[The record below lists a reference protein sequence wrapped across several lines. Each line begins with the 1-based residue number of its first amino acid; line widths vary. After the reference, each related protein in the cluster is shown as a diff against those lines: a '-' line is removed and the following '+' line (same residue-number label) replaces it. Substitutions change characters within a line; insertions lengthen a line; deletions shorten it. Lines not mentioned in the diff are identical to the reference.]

1 MGPYYIR
8 QLIYGGKKMK
18 QPNLLNDNVKK
29 LFFRYLIP
37 SVSATLVTSIYVL
50 ADTIFIGKGISDI
63 AVAALNIIIPL
74 FSLYF
79 GMGLLFGVGGSV
91 LLSVAKG
98 QGDEEKANTYF
109 TVAFIANGIVS
120 LVFLIINLV
129 AFDQIAYLL
138 GASET
143 TIGYIR
149 EYGMYFIWGIPFF
162 SFSSLLQAFVRN
174 DKAPKL
180 SMIAVISGGVTNII
194 IDYVFIYIFDMGMGG
209 ASLATVIGSVVAC
222 IILSTH
228 FFSKSNTLHF
238 VKKGLHLRYFGE
250 VTKNGFSSFL
260 IEMSSGI
267 VIFIF
272 NNQVL
277 HYIGDVGVTVYSII
291 SNTAIIVS
299 SLSNGISQAAQPL
312 LAVNYGAG
320 RYDRIKQVK
329 RLGLVFSFV
338 TGIVFAVIGFC
349 FPEFIVGLFV
359 HPSKEVQEL
368 APMAIQMYF
377 ISFILMVPNIF
388 YSNYFQATLQP
399 IYALSICVLRGLILS
414 GVLVYILPIILGIKG
429 IWLTMI
435 FVESITLA
443 VIITFTLREKRHKV
457 TV

>member
-1 MGPYYIR
+1 
-8 QLIYGGKKMK
+8 MK

-50 ADTIFIGKGISDI
+50 ADTIFIGKGISDT

-98 QGDEEKANTYF
+98 QGDEKKANTYF
-109 TVAFIANGIVS
+109 TVAFISNGIVS
-120 LVFLIINLV
+120 LVFLLINLV
-129 AFDQIAYLL
+129 AFDQIAYWL

-162 SFSSLLQAFVRN
+162 CFSSFLQAFVRN

-180 SMIAVISGGVTNII
+180 SMIAVISGGVINII

-209 ASLATVIGSVVAC
+209 ASLATVLGSVVSC

-228 FFSKSNTLHF
+228 FLSKSNTLHL
-238 VKKGLHLRYFGE
+238 VKKGLHLRYFGD
-250 VTKNGFSSFL
+250 VMKNGFSSFL

-277 HYIGDVGVTVYSII
+277 RYIGDVGVTVYSII

-320 RYDRIKQVK
+320 KYDRIHQVK
-329 RLGLVFSFV
+329 RLGLVLSFM
-338 TGIVFAVIGFC
+338 TGIIFAVIGFC

-388 YSNYFQATLQP
+388 YSNYFQSTLQP
-399 IYALSICVLRGLILS
+399 IYALIICVLRGLILS

-429 IWLTMI
+429 IWMTMI

-443 VIITFTLREKRHKV
+443 VIITFALREKRHKEIA
-457 TV
+457 

>member
-1 MGPYYIR
+1 
-8 QLIYGGKKMK
+8 MK
-18 QPNLLNDNVKK
+18 QLNLLNDNVKK

-79 GMGLLFGVGGSV
+79 GSGLLFGVGGSV

-98 QGDEEKANTYF
+98 RGDEKKANTYF

-120 LVFLIINLV
+120 FIYLIIALV
-129 AFDQIAYLL
+129 AYDQVAYWL

-149 EYGMYFIWGIPFF
+149 EYGKYFIWGIPFF
-162 SFSSLLQAFVRN
+162 CFSSFLQAFVRN

-180 SMIAVISGGVTNII
+180 SMIAVITGGVINII
-194 IDYVFIYIFDMGMGG
+194 IDYIFIYILDMGMGG
-209 ASLATVIGSVVAC
+209 AALATVLGSVISC
-222 IILSTH
+222 LILVTH

-238 VKKGLHLRYFGE
+238 VKQGLHLRYFGD
-250 VTKNGFSSFL
+250 VLKNGFSSFL

-277 HYIGDVGVTVYSII
+277 KYIGDVGVTVYSII

-299 SLSNGISQAAQPL
+299 SLSNGISQASQPL

-320 RYDRIKQVK
+320 KYERIHQVK
-329 RLGLVFSFV
+329 RLGLVISFI
-338 TGIVFAVIGFC
+338 TGSVFAVVGFC
-349 FPEFIVGLFV
+349 FPDFIVGLFV
-359 HPSKEVQEL
+359 HPSKEVLEL

-388 YSNYFQATLQP
+388 YSNYFQSTLQP
-399 IYALSICVLRGLILS
+399 IYALIICVLRGLVLS
-414 GVLVYILPIILGIKG
+414 GVLVYILPAILGVKG

-443 VIITFTLREKRHKV
+443 VIIGFTIRQKRHNEQA
-457 TV
+457 

>member
-1 MGPYYIR
+1 
-8 QLIYGGKKMK
+8 MK
-18 QPNLLNDNVKK
+18 QTDLLNDNVKK

-50 ADTIFIGKGISDI
+50 ADTIFIGKGISDT

-98 QGDEEKANTYF
+98 QGDEKKANTYF
-109 TVAFIANGIVS
+109 TVAFIANGITS
-120 LVFLIINLV
+120 LIFLIFNLV

-162 SFSSLLQAFVRN
+162 CFSSFLQAFVRN

-180 SMIAVISGGVTNII
+180 SMIAVISGGVINII

-209 ASLATVIGSVVAC
+209 ASLATVLGSVVSC
-222 IILSTH
+222 LILSTH
-228 FFSKSNTLHF
+228 FLSKSNTLHL
-238 VKKGLHLRYFGE
+238 VKQGLQLRYFGD

-272 NNQVL
+272 NNRVL

-312 LAVNYGAG
+312 LALNYGAG
-320 RYDRIKQVK
+320 KYDRINQVK
-329 RLGLVFSFV
+329 RLGLGFSFA
-338 TGIVFAVIGFC
+338 TGIVFAVVGFC
-349 FPEFIVGLFV
+349 FPEFVVGLFI

-368 APMAIQMYF
+368 APMAIQIYF

-388 YSNYFQATLQP
+388 YSNYFQSTLQP
-399 IYALSICVLRGLILS
+399 IYALIICVLRGLILS
-414 GVLVYILPIILGIKG
+414 GVLVYILPTILGVKG
-429 IWLTMI
+429 IWMTMI
-435 FVESITLA
+435 FVECITLA
-443 VIITFTLREKRHKV
+443 VIIAFALREKRQSIEYK
-457 TV
+457 

>member
-1 MGPYYIR
+1 
-8 QLIYGGKKMK
+8 MK
-18 QPNLLNDNVKK
+18 QTDLLNDNVKK

-50 ADTIFIGKGISDI
+50 ADTIFIGKGISDT

-98 QGDEEKANTYF
+98 QGDEKKANTYF
-109 TVAFIANGIVS
+109 TVAFIANGITS
-120 LVFLIINLV
+120 LIFLIINLV

-162 SFSSLLQAFVRN
+162 CFSSFLQAFVRN

-180 SMIAVISGGVTNII
+180 SMIAVISGGVINII

-209 ASLATVIGSVVAC
+209 ASLATVLGSVVSC
-222 IILSTH
+222 LILSTH
-228 FFSKSNTLHF
+228 FLSKSNTLHL
-238 VKKGLHLRYFGE
+238 VKQGLQLRYFGD

-272 NNQVL
+272 NNRVL

-312 LAVNYGAG
+312 LALNYGAG
-320 RYDRIKQVK
+320 KYDRINQVK
-329 RLGLVFSFV
+329 RLGLGFSFA
-338 TGIVFAVIGFC
+338 TGIVFAVVGFC
-349 FPEFIVGLFV
+349 FPEFVVGLFI

-368 APMAIQMYF
+368 APMAIQIYF

-388 YSNYFQATLQP
+388 YSNYFQSTLQP
-399 IYALSICVLRGLILS
+399 IYALIICVLRGLILS
-414 GVLVYILPIILGIKG
+414 GVLVYILPTILGVKG
-429 IWLTMI
+429 IWMTMI
-435 FVESITLA
+435 FVECITLA
-443 VIITFTLREKRHKV
+443 VIIAFVLREKRQSIEYK
-457 TV
+457 

>member
-1 MGPYYIR
+1 
-8 QLIYGGKKMK
+8 MK
-18 QPNLLNDNVKK
+18 QTDLLNDNVKK

-50 ADTIFIGKGISDI
+50 ADTIFIGKGISDT

-98 QGDEEKANTYF
+98 QGDEKKANTYF
-109 TVAFIANGIVS
+109 TVAFIANGITS
-120 LVFLIINLV
+120 LIFLIINLV

-162 SFSSLLQAFVRN
+162 CFSSFLQAFVRN

-180 SMIAVISGGVTNII
+180 SMIAVISGGVINII

-209 ASLATVIGSVVAC
+209 ASLATVLGSVVSC
-222 IILSTH
+222 LILSTH
-228 FFSKSNTLHF
+228 FLSKSNTLHL
-238 VKKGLHLRYFGE
+238 VKQGLQLRYFGD

-272 NNQVL
+272 NNRVL

-312 LAVNYGAG
+312 LALNYGAG
-320 RYDRIKQVK
+320 KYDRIDQVK
-329 RLGLVFSFV
+329 RLGLGFSFA
-338 TGIVFAVIGFC
+338 TGIVFAVVGFC
-349 FPEFIVGLFV
+349 FPEFVVGLFI

-368 APMAIQMYF
+368 APMAIQIYF

-388 YSNYFQATLQP
+388 YSNYFQSTLQP
-399 IYALSICVLRGLILS
+399 IYALIICVLRGLILS
-414 GVLVYILPIILGIKG
+414 GVLVYILPTILGVKG
-429 IWLTMI
+429 IWMTMI
-435 FVESITLA
+435 FVECITLA
-443 VIITFTLREKRHKV
+443 VIIAFVLREKRQSIEYK
-457 TV
+457 

>member
-1 MGPYYIR
+1 
-8 QLIYGGKKMK
+8 MK
-18 QPNLLNDNVKK
+18 QTDLLNDNVKK

-50 ADTIFIGKGISDI
+50 ADTIFIGKGISDT

-98 QGDEEKANTYF
+98 QGDEKKANTYF
-109 TVAFIANGIVS
+109 TVAFIANGITS
-120 LVFLIINLV
+120 LIFLIINLV

-162 SFSSLLQAFVRN
+162 CFSSFLQAFVRN

-180 SMIAVISGGVTNII
+180 SMIAVISGGVINII

-209 ASLATVIGSVVAC
+209 ASLATVLGSVVSC
-222 IILSTH
+222 LILSTH
-228 FFSKSNTLHF
+228 FLSKSNTLHL
-238 VKKGLHLRYFGE
+238 VKQGLQLRYFGD

-272 NNQVL
+272 NNRVL

-312 LAVNYGAG
+312 LALNYGAG
-320 RYDRIKQVK
+320 KYDRIDQVK
-329 RLGLVFSFV
+329 RLGLGFSFA
-338 TGIVFAVIGFC
+338 TGIVFAVVGFC
-349 FPEFIVGLFV
+349 FPEFVVGLFI

-368 APMAIQMYF
+368 APMAIQIYF

-388 YSNYFQATLQP
+388 YSNYFQSTLQP
-399 IYALSICVLRGLILS
+399 IYALIICVLRGLILS
-414 GVLVYILPIILGIKG
+414 GVLVYILPTILGVKG
-429 IWLTMI
+429 IWMTMI
-435 FVESITLA
+435 FVECITLA
-443 VIITFTLREKRHKV
+443 VIIAFALREKRQSIEYK
-457 TV
+457 

>member
-1 MGPYYIR
+1 
-8 QLIYGGKKMK
+8 MK
-18 QPNLLNDNVKK
+18 QPDLLNDNVKK

-50 ADTIFIGKGISDI
+50 ADTIFIGKGISDT
-63 AVAALNIIIPL
+63 AVVALNIIIPL

-98 QGDEEKANTYF
+98 QGNEKKANTYF
-109 TVAFIANGIVS
+109 TVAFIANGIAS
-120 LVFLIINLV
+120 LIFLIINLV

-162 SFSSLLQAFVRN
+162 CFSSFLQAFVRN

-180 SMIAVISGGVTNII
+180 SMIAVISGGVINII

-209 ASLATVIGSVVAC
+209 ASLATVFGSVVSC

-228 FFSKSNTLHF
+228 FLSKSNTLHL
-238 VKKGLHLRYFGE
+238 VKQGLHLRYFGD

-272 NNQVL
+272 NNRVL

-312 LAVNYGAG
+312 LALNYGAG
-320 RYDRIKQVK
+320 KYDRINQVK
-329 RLGLVFSFV
+329 RLGLVFSFA
-338 TGIVFAVIGFC
+338 TGIVFAVVGFC
-349 FPEFIVGLFV
+349 FPEFVVGLFI

-368 APMAIQMYF
+368 APLAIQIYF

-388 YSNYFQATLQP
+388 YSNYFQSTLQP
-399 IYALSICVLRGLILS
+399 IYALIICVLRGLILS
-414 GVLVYILPIILGIKG
+414 GVLVYILPTILGVKG
-429 IWLTMI
+429 IWMTMI
-435 FVESITLA
+435 FVECITLA
-443 VIITFTLREKRHKV
+443 VIIAFALREKRQPIEYK
-457 TV
+457 

>member
-1 MGPYYIR
+1 
-8 QLIYGGKKMK
+8 MK

-50 ADTIFIGKGISDI
+50 ADTIFIGKGISDT

-79 GMGLLFGVGGSV
+79 GTGLLFGVGGSV

-98 QGDEEKANTYF
+98 QGDEKKANTYF
-109 TVAFIANGIVS
+109 TVAFIANAIVS
-120 LVFLIINLV
+120 LVFLLVNLV
-129 AFDQIAYLL
+129 AFDKIAYLL

-143 TIGYIR
+143 TISYIR

-162 SFSSLLQAFVRN
+162 CFSSFLQAFVRN

-180 SMIAVISGGVTNII
+180 SMIAVISGGVINII
-194 IDYVFIYIFDMGMGG
+194 IDYVFIYILDMGMGG
-209 ASLATVIGSVVAC
+209 ASLATVLGSVVAC

-228 FFSKSNTLHF
+228 FFTKSNTLHF
-238 VKKGLHLRYFGE
+238 IKQGLHLRYFGD
-250 VTKNGFSSFL
+250 VMKNGFSSFL

-299 SLSNGISQAAQPL
+299 SLSNGISQAAQPM

-320 RYDRIKQVK
+320 KYDRIHQVK
-329 RLGLVFSFV
+329 RLGLVLSFV
-338 TGIVFAVIGFC
+338 TGTIFAVIGLC

-359 HPSKEVQEL
+359 HPSQEVQKL

-388 YSNYFQATLQP
+388 YSNYFQSTLQP
-399 IYALSICVLRGLILS
+399 IYALIICVLRGLILS
-414 GVLVYILPIILGIKG
+414 GVLVYILPIIFGIKG

-435 FVESITLA
+435 FVECITLA
-443 VIITFTLREKRHKV
+443 VIITFVFREKRHKE

>member
-1 MGPYYIR
+1 
-8 QLIYGGKKMK
+8 MK
-18 QPNLLNDNVKK
+18 QTDLLNDNVKK

-50 ADTIFIGKGISDI
+50 ADTIFIGKGISDT

-98 QGDEEKANTYF
+98 QGAEKKANTYF
-109 TVAFIANGIVS
+109 TVAFIANGITS
-120 LVFLIINLV
+120 LIFLIINLV

-162 SFSSLLQAFVRN
+162 CFSSFLQAFVRN

-180 SMIAVISGGVTNII
+180 SMIAVISGGVINII

-209 ASLATVIGSVVAC
+209 ASLATVLGSVVSC
-222 IILSTH
+222 LILSTH
-228 FFSKSNTLHF
+228 FLSKSNTLHL
-238 VKKGLHLRYFGE
+238 VKQGLQLRYFGD

-272 NNQVL
+272 NNRVL

-312 LAVNYGAG
+312 LALNYGAG
-320 RYDRIKQVK
+320 KYDRINQVK
-329 RLGLVFSFV
+329 RLGLGFSFA
-338 TGIVFAVIGFC
+338 TGIVFAVVGFC
-349 FPEFIVGLFV
+349 FPEFVVGLFI

-368 APMAIQMYF
+368 APMAIQIYF

-388 YSNYFQATLQP
+388 YSNYFQSTLQP
-399 IYALSICVLRGLILS
+399 IYALIICVLRGLILS
-414 GVLVYILPIILGIKG
+414 GVLVYILPTILGVKG
-429 IWLTMI
+429 IWMTMI
-435 FVESITLA
+435 FVECITLA
-443 VIITFTLREKRHKV
+443 VIIAFALREKRQSIEYK
-457 TV
+457 

>member
-1 MGPYYIR
+1 
-8 QLIYGGKKMK
+8 MK
-18 QPNLLNDNVKK
+18 QTDLLNDNVKK

-50 ADTIFIGKGISDI
+50 ADTIFIGKGISDT

-98 QGDEEKANTYF
+98 QGDEKKANTYF
-109 TVAFIANGIVS
+109 TVAFIANGITS
-120 LVFLIINLV
+120 LIFLIINLV

-162 SFSSLLQAFVRN
+162 CFSSFLQAFVRN

-180 SMIAVISGGVTNII
+180 SMIAVISGGVINII

-209 ASLATVIGSVVAC
+209 ASLATVLGSVVSC
-222 IILSTH
+222 LILSTH
-228 FFSKSNTLHF
+228 FLSKSNTLHL
-238 VKKGLHLRYFGE
+238 VKQGLQLRYFGD

-272 NNQVL
+272 NNRVL

-312 LAVNYGAG
+312 LALNYGAG
-320 RYDRIKQVK
+320 KYDRINQVK
-329 RLGLVFSFV
+329 RLGLGFSFA
-338 TGIVFAVIGFC
+338 TGIVFAVVGFC
-349 FPEFIVGLFV
+349 FPEFVVGLFI

-368 APMAIQMYF
+368 APMAIQIYF

-388 YSNYFQATLQP
+388 YSNYFQSTLQP
-399 IYALSICVLRGLILS
+399 IYALIICVLRGLILS
-414 GVLVYILPIILGIKG
+414 GVLVYILPTILGVKG
-429 IWLTMI
+429 IWMTMI
-435 FVESITLA
+435 FVECITLA
-443 VIITFTLREKRHKV
+443 VIIAFALREKRQSIEYK
-457 TV
+457 

>member
-1 MGPYYIR
+1 
-8 QLIYGGKKMK
+8 MK
-18 QPNLLNDNVKK
+18 QTDLLNDNVNK

-50 ADTIFIGKGISDI
+50 ADTIFIGKGISDT

-98 QGDEEKANTYF
+98 QGDEKKANTYF
-109 TVAFIANGIVS
+109 TVAFIANGIAS
-120 LVFLIINLV
+120 LIFLIINLV

-162 SFSSLLQAFVRN
+162 CFSSFLQAFVRN

-180 SMIAVISGGVTNII
+180 SMIAVISGGVINII

-209 ASLATVIGSVVAC
+209 ASLATVLGSVVSC
-222 IILSTH
+222 LILSTH
-228 FFSKSNTLHF
+228 FLSKSNTLHL
-238 VKKGLHLRYFGE
+238 VKQGLQLRYFGD

-272 NNQVL
+272 NNRVL

-312 LAVNYGAG
+312 LALNYGAG
-320 RYDRIKQVK
+320 KYDRINQVK
-329 RLGLVFSFV
+329 RLGLGFSFA
-338 TGIVFAVIGFC
+338 TGIVFAVVGFC
-349 FPEFIVGLFV
+349 FPEFVVGLFI

-368 APMAIQMYF
+368 APMAIQIYF

-388 YSNYFQATLQP
+388 YSNYFQSTLQP
-399 IYALSICVLRGLILS
+399 IYALIICVLRGLILS
-414 GVLVYILPIILGIKG
+414 GVLVYILPTILGVKG
-429 IWLTMI
+429 IWMTMI
-435 FVESITLA
+435 FVECITLA
-443 VIITFTLREKRHKV
+443 VIIAFALREKRQSIEYK
-457 TV
+457 

>member
-1 MGPYYIR
+1 
-8 QLIYGGKKMK
+8 MK
-18 QPNLLNDNVKK
+18 QPNLLNDNVKQ

-98 QGDEEKANTYF
+98 QGDENKANTYF
-109 TVAFIANGIVS
+109 TVAFVANGIAA
-120 LVFLIINLV
+120 LIFLIINLI
-129 AFDQIAYLL
+129 AFDQIAYWL
-138 GASET
+138 GASKT

-149 EYGMYFIWGIPFF
+149 EYGSYFIWGIPFF
-162 SFSSLLQAFVRN
+162 CFSSFLQAFVRN

-180 SMIAVISGGVTNII
+180 SMIAVISGGVINII
-194 IDYVFIYIFDMGMGG
+194 IDYVFIYIYDMGMGG
-209 ASLATVIGSVVAC
+209 AALATVLGSVVSC
-222 IILSTH
+222 IILTTH

-238 VKKGLHLRYFGE
+238 VKKGLHLRYFND
-250 VTKNGFSSFL
+250 VIKNGFSSFL

-312 LAVNYGAG
+312 LAMNYGAG
-320 RYDRIKQVK
+320 KYDRIHQIK
-329 RLGLVFSFV
+329 RLGLACSFI
-338 TGIVFAVIGFC
+338 TGIVFAVIGLC
-349 FPEFIVGLFV
+349 FPEFVVGLFI
-359 HPSKEVQEL
+359 HPSKEIQEL
-368 APMAIQMYF
+368 APTAIQMYF

-388 YSNYFQATLQP
+388 YSNYFQSTLQP
-399 IYALSICVLRGLILS
+399 IYALIICVLRGLLLS
-414 GVLVYILPIILGIKG
+414 GVLVYILPIILGVKG

-435 FVESITLA
+435 FVECITLA
-443 VIITFTLREKRHKV
+443 VIIAFIIREKRLKETH
-457 TV
+457 

>member
-1 MGPYYIR
+1 
-8 QLIYGGKKMK
+8 MK
-18 QPNLLNDNVKK
+18 QTDLLNDNVKK

-50 ADTIFIGKGISDI
+50 ADTIFIGKGISDT

-98 QGDEEKANTYF
+98 QGDEKKANTYF
-109 TVAFIANGIVS
+109 TVAFIANGITS
-120 LVFLIINLV
+120 LIFLIINLV

-162 SFSSLLQAFVRN
+162 CFSSFLQAFVRN

-180 SMIAVISGGVTNII
+180 SMIAVISGGVINII

-209 ASLATVIGSVVAC
+209 ASLATVLGSVVSC
-222 IILSTH
+222 LILSTH
-228 FFSKSNTLHF
+228 FLSKSNTLHL
-238 VKKGLHLRYFGE
+238 VKQGLQLRYFGD

-272 NNQVL
+272 NNRVL

-312 LAVNYGAG
+312 LALNYGAG
-320 RYDRIKQVK
+320 KYDRINQVK
-329 RLGLVFSFV
+329 RLGLGFSFA
-338 TGIVFAVIGFC
+338 TGIVFAVVGFC
-349 FPEFIVGLFV
+349 FPEFVVGLFI

-368 APMAIQMYF
+368 APMAIQTYF

-388 YSNYFQATLQP
+388 YSNYFQSTLQP
-399 IYALSICVLRGLILS
+399 IYALIICVLRGLILS
-414 GVLVYILPIILGIKG
+414 GVLVYILPTILGVKG
-429 IWLTMI
+429 IWMTMI
-435 FVESITLA
+435 FVECITLA
-443 VIITFTLREKRHKV
+443 VIIAFVLREKRQSIEYK
-457 TV
+457 